1 MGARA
6 LLPQHQALI
15 DGSAIAPEVAAA
27 RGYQSLTTKAAV
39 RSFGFAPSQA
49 SVPGL
54 LIPVWNA
61 AGELATYQYRP
72 DRPRIKDGKAIKY
85 ETPAKSH
92 MALDVPRPI
101 REHLRD
107 PQIPLWITEGARKAD
122 AGVSAGLCCIALLGV
137 WNWRGRND
145 ADGLTALPDWEL
157 IALYGRDVYLVFDS
171 DVTIKPAVAAA
182 LRRLKAFLGERP

>member
-1 MGARA
+1 
-6 LLPQHQALI
+6 
-15 DGSAIAPEVAAA
+15 
-27 RGYQSLTTKAAV
+27 
-39 RSFGFAPSQA
+39 
-49 SVPGL
+49 
-54 LIPVWNA
+54 
-61 AGELATYQYRP
+61 
-72 DRPRIKDGKAIKY
+72 
-85 ETPAKSH
+85 